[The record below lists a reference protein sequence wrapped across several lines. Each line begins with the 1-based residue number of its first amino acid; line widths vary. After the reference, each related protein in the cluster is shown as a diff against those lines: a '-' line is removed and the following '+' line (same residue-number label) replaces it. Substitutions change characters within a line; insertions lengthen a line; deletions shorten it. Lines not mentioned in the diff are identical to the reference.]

1 VYIQNEKMKF
11 EINKTRYINV
21 TGSEHK
27 FERQIGNLAGMEGS
41 ESEAVFD
48 TLNLNPQ
55 LFCNEVLNNVD
66 DVLDE
71 AFRFFYQ

>member
-1 VYIQNEKMKF
+1 MEESLIYKRDVWHHF
-11 EINKTRYINV
+11 EASKDV
-21 TGSEHK
+21 

-41 ESEAVFD
+41 ESEGVFD
-48 TLNLNPQ
+48 ALNLNPQ

-71 AFRFFYQ
+71 AFNFFYQ

>member
-1 VYIQNEKMKF
+1 
-11 EINKTRYINV
+11 
-21 TGSEHK
+21 
-27 FERQIGNLAGMEGS
+27 MEES

-48 TLNLNPQ
+48 ALHLNPQ

>member
-1 VYIQNEKMKF
+1 
-11 EINKTRYINV
+11 
-21 TGSEHK
+21 
-27 FERQIGNLAGMEGS
+27 LAGMEAS
-41 ESEAVFD
+41 ESEAMLD
-48 TLNLNPQ
+48 ALNLNPQ